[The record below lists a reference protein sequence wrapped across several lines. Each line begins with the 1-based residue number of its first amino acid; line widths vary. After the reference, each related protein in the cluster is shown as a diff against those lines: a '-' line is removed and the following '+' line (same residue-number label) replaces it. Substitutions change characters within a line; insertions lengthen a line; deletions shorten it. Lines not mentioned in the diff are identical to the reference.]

1 LTGSTSKKVVVRR
14 FERESLTGF
23 VNPRT
28 YLLATGVEL
37 LTQEGTVFV
46 LPYAEVKAVCFVRD
60 FEQRESEPGPR
71 LFQARPKTE
80 GLWVRMLFLDN
91 ELMDGLLPNN
101 LLQLEPFG
109 FTVVPP
115 NPSSHNQRIFVPRSA
130 LREFHVLGVVGSQ
143 LRPRKRKP
151 LPKTQME
158 MFE

>member
-23 VNPRT
+23 VNPRA

-37 LTQEGTVFV
+37 LTQEGTVSV

-60 FEQRESEPGPR
+60 FAHQEGDLGSR

-115 NPSSHNQRIFVPRSA
+115 NPSSNNQRIFVPRSA

-151 LPKTQME
+151 LPKTQLE